1 MQNDLIFGFYS
12 TQDWVLHFFPL
23 LISIPSTILIIFTN
37 HHAHQALLDWIS
49 VARMVGTGSV
59 SHSPAISELMMVV
72 MLMMTPMMRTTIALM
87 MMMFIR
93 LTNLGFWMTTSRA
106 GRVDRSIARTGE
118 QVDISSTFCFVF
130 PFLSYVAV
138 VCCGS
143 CHLML
148 DICKTMSWSFSRN
161 LQILPWLRRT

>member
-1 MQNDLIFGFYS
+1 M
-12 TQDWVLHFFPL
+12 
-23 LISIPSTILIIFTN
+23 
-37 HHAHQALLDWIS
+37 DWIS

-59 SHSPAISELMMVV
+59 SHSPAISELMMV
-72 MLMMTPMMRTTIALM
+72 MMMMMTLMIMRTTMELM
-87 MMMFIR
+87 MMMLIT
-93 LTNLGFWMTTSRA
+93 LANLGFWMTTSRA

-130 PFLSYVAV
+130 PFLSCVAF
-138 VCCGS
+138 VCPCTS